1 MKHLLVLIGLVFSSA
16 VFAADTDFGRATY
29 TGDRGQE
36 LINLMTESTRTEY
49 RWVQVPY
56 QERVCR
62 YETRYRQECRQEPGR
77 RVCRQEPGRQ
87 VCRNTPP
94 TRQCRTRPDGRQ
106 VCRTKPGRRVCRQEP
121 GRQVCRT
128 EPGRRVCRQVPYQ
141 HQVCRMETRYRNER
155 RPYTVVDQ
163 RTYADVT
170 FSFSNPVWEALGIQ
184 VDLTAQLNRDHLTVR
199 AEDFSSPGML
209 LKDVVRR
216 SDTGGRVDR
225 RISEHHQIT
234 MLEAD
239 RLFAPMRGLINAS
252 DVVAGVLRVNMAQVH
267 YFADTSFS
275 MRVTNNN
282 GNVLFDR
289 MLNANDYRTIS
300 TPQGRTRVELNL
312 DQLMGQLPT
321 GTQVTVDFTVSA
333 NPSNFL
339 NGWQQNEWSKTH
351 TFSTILR

>member
-1 MKHLLVLIGLVFSSA
+1 MKHFLMLIGLMFSSV

-106 VCRTKPGRRVCRQEP
+106 VCRTKPGRRVCRTEP

-170 FSFSNPVWEALGIQ
+170 FSFSHPVWEVLGVQ
-184 VDLTAQLNRDHLTVR
+184 VDLTAELNRDMLNVR
-199 AEDFSSPGML
+199 AEDFSNPRML
-209 LKDVVRR
+209 LKDTVRR

-225 RISEHHQIT
+225 RISEHHEVSL
-234 MLEAD
+234 LEAD
-239 RLFAPMRGLINAS
+239 KMFAPIRGLVNAS
-252 DVVAGVLRVNMAQVH
+252 DIVNGVFRVNMAQVW
-267 YFADTSFS
+267 YNPDMTFTFRIS
-275 MRVTNNN
+275 RN
-282 GNVLFDR
+282 GQVLFDR
-289 MLNANDYRTIS
+289 NLNLSEYVLRD
-300 TPQGRTRVELNL
+300 TPQARTRLEVDLRNL
-312 DQLMGQLPT
+312 IGNQPAGSALDIQ
-321 GTQVTVDFTVSA
+321 FTVSV
-333 NPSNFL
+333 NPSQYL
-339 NGWQQNEWSKTH
+339 NARQFSEWSKTE
-351 TFSTILR
+351 TFSRVYR